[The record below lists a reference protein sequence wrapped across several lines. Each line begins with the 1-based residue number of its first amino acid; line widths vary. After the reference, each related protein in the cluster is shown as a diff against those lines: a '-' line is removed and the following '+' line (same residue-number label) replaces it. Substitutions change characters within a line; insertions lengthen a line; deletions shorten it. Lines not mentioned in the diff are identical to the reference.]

1 MESDK
6 VRTADIVTD
15 PETGETL
22 LVFPDGMLEEVGWK
36 EGDVLEWIDNGDGT
50 WTLRK
55 DDTDETDGTDET
67 V

>member
-6 VRTADIVTD
+6 VYTADVVTD
-15 PETGETL
+15 PETGEAL
-22 LVFPDGMLEEVGWK
+22 LIFPEGMLEEVGWLP
-36 EGDVLEWIDNGDGT
+36 EDVLEWIDNGDGT

-55 DDTDETDGTDET
+55 DDSNGTNEA

>member
-6 VRTADIVTD
+6 VYTADIVTD
-15 PETGETL
+15 PETGEAL
-22 LVFPDGMLEEVGWK
+22 LILSPEMLEEVSWLP
-36 EGDVLEWIDNGDGT
+36 GDVLEWIDNGDGT

-55 DDTDETDGTDET
+55 DDTDGTDKT